1 MGVTFLLD
9 VSSGNLRRS
18 TQVSSS
24 ECVHVSGSVMS
35 HSLRNNDFSSL
46 QIVLCSF
53 LLDQH
58 QPKESNPVSRRVK
71 ISQPV

>member
-18 TQVSSS
+18 TQVSSP
-24 ECVHVSGSVMS
+24 ECVHVSDSVKS

-46 QIVLCSF
+46 QIILCSF
-53 LLDQH
+53 LLD
-58 QPKESNPVSRRVK
+58 PF
-71 ISQPV
+71 

>member
-18 TQVSSS
+18 TQVSSP
-24 ECVHVSGSVMS
+24 ECVHVSDSVMS

-46 QIVLCSF
+46 QIFLCSF
-53 LLDQH
+53 LLD
-58 QPKESNPVSRRVK
+58 PF
-71 ISQPV
+71 